1 MSIDILKGNDTLT
14 LNGRVLSCFAD
25 GEVVVV
31 EYPNDGAS
39 LTTGKDG
46 NSIYVNSPSGWNV
59 NVTLRILLNSS
70 DDRFL
75 SLLQNQQEQDF
86 SSFTLLFGNFTKK
99 LGDGKGKTTKVAWE
113 LEGGIFIRR
122 QDGRDNTNLETEQG
136 VAVYNLRFS
145 RAKRT
150 IS

>member
-1 MSIDILKGNDTLT
+1 M
-14 LNGRVLSCFAD
+14 
-25 GEVVVV
+25 
-31 EYPNDGAS
+31 
-39 LTTGKDG
+39 TTGKDG

-86 SSFTLLFGNFTKK
+86 SSFALLFGNFTKK

-113 LEGGIFIRR
+113 REGGIFIRR
-122 QDGRDNTNLETEQG
+122 QDIT
-136 VAVYNLRFS
+136 S
-145 RAKRT
+145 
-150 IS
+150 